1 MSMEWNEIFKL
12 PVAALAGDKR
22 IPKSVVVRQAELTKR
37 EQKTLNKVKRLS
49 HFATV
54 QKSTTYILPHVDDG
68 HDVESIVFLLC
79 EMSEKSAALSEVAGL
94 LHRCFPNP
102 TILLMEGSGTICVSA
117 ALTRKSLSE
126 KGAIVIEEQRST
138 GALDP
143 DDSQLR
149 VMLKGLAFERLPQ
162 ENLLIYLRE
171 MMWRIRLIKAS
182 ETLGF
187 YPECD
192 SRDKERLLKLLAEA
206 EHLGKEATELAHTR
220 RDRELSLNEQMGLR
234 VKLKNIEKK
243 RDQMVAGIKELC
255 SERD

>member
-22 IPKSVVVRQAELTKR
+22 IPKSVVIRQAELAKR

-49 HFATV
+49 HFATL

-79 EMSEKSAALSEVAGL
+79 EMSEKSTAFSEVAGL

-126 KGAIVIEEQRST
+126 KDAMVIEEQRST

-149 VMLKGLAFERLPQ
+149 DMFKGLAFERLPQ

-171 MMWRIRLIKAS
+171 MMWRIRLIRVS

-187 YPECD
+187 YPE
-192 SRDKERLLKLLAEA
+192 RDTHDRERLLKLLAEA
-206 EHLGKEATELAHTR
+206 ERLGNEAAELAQAR
-220 RDRELSLNEQMGLR
+220 RDRKLSLNEQMGLR
-234 VKLKNIEKK
+234 VRLKDIENK
-243 RDQMVAGIKELC
+243 RDYIIAGIKELC
-255 SERD
+255 GERD